1 MVPSAPGR
9 GGCQVAGGQ
18 TSTDV
23 LSFRQRAM
31 GYARRHPEPE
41 KRGRGNKRTA
51 GGEFSGVSQQR
62 VSDAR
67 AVLSHSEDLAMVGL
81 CRLNK

>member
-1 MVPSAPGR
+1 
-9 GGCQVAGGQ
+9 
-18 TSTDV
+18 
-23 LSFRQRAM
+23 M